1 LVGKGLNDSN
11 SRANPLEFPE
21 SEADFARQPG
31 GFSGKCPGR
40 RSNSARIAE
49 ISSSSAATGI
59 AGLIEIIGR
68 SPNLKKSDQK
78 PKSRGVASMSES
90 TATKQPEPAEPP
102 VNPDEV
108 FDKTQL
114 KYFDAEDGHAG
125 GVLGTMLSLFFFY
138 TVIVMALVA
147 VWTFAVV
154 GE

>member
-1 LVGKGLNDSN
+1 LGSQLFTPKTLGIPTILLKNPWDPNLLRIKLWNRNRWGAKDRRAENFSRNPQIPNSLVGKGLNDSN

-68 SPNLKKSDQK
+68 SPNLKK
-78 PKSRGVASMSES
+78 
-90 TATKQPEPAEPP
+90 
-102 VNPDEV
+102 
-108 FDKTQL
+108 
-114 KYFDAEDGHAG
+114 
-125 GVLGTMLSLFFFY
+125 
-138 TVIVMALVA
+138 I
-147 VWTFAVV
+147 
-154 GE
+154 